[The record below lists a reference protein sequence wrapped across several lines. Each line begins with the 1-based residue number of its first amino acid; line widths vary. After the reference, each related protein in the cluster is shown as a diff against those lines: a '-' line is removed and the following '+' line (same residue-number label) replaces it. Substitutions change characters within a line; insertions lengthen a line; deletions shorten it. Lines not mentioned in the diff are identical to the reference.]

1 MSGNA
6 APDHDR
12 PVGVIGLGL
21 MGSAMVARLDE
32 AGRAVLGHDVDQA
45 KREALEALAPG
56 AAVPIAELA
65 RHCRTVVIAVY
76 DAAQVGAVLGEL
88 AEHAADDSPL
98 VICCTTC
105 TPGEI
110 TDIASLAGRLRIALV
125 EAPISGT
132 SSELRAGTAT
142 ALVGG
147 APEAIA
153 AGGDVLNLLCPEHVQ
168 AGRAGNAARMKLAIN
183 LILQSNRAA
192 LAEGMVFAERLGL
205 DTEIF
210 LDAARRSAAG
220 SKVMDSKGEKMRL
233 REFTAQSHISQTLK
247 DAELIL
253 HEAKM
258 RHLPLPMTSAQVSLL
273 RVAIVKQGA
282 DADSSAVIAAF
293 DPLPARGERPR

>member
-6 APDHDR
+6 APDRDR

-21 MGSAMVARLDE
+21 MGSAVAARLTE
-32 AGRAVLGHDVDQA
+32 AGRAVLGHDIDQA
-45 KREALEALAPG
+45 RREALEALAPG
-56 AAVPIAELA
+56 ATAPIAELA
-65 RHCRTVVIAVY
+65 RRCRTVVIAVY
-76 DAAQVGAVLGEL
+76 DAAQVRAVLGEL
-88 AEHAADDSPL
+88 AEHAAGDPPL
-98 VICCTTC
+98 AICCTTC
-105 TPGEI
+105 APGEI

-132 SSELRAGTAT
+132 SAELHAGTAT

-147 APEAIA
+147 APEAVA
-153 AGGDVLNLLCPEHVQ
+153 AASDVLNLLCPERVQ

-183 LILQSNRAA
+183 LTLQSNRAA

-205 DTEIF
+205 DTEVF

-253 HEAKM
+253 REAKM
-258 RHLPLPMTSAQVSLL
+258 RDLPLPMTSAQVSLL
-273 RVAIVKQGA
+273 RMAIVKAGP
-282 DADSSAVIAAF
+282 DADSSAIIAAF
-293 DPLPARGERPR
+293 DPLPAGEGRPR

>member
-1 MSGNA
+1 MSGDA
-6 APDHDR
+6 VPDR
-12 PVGVIGLGL
+12 EQPVGVIGLGL
-21 MGSAMVARLDE
+21 MGSAIAVRLSE
-32 AGRAVLGHDVDQA
+32 AGRAVLGYDIDQA
-45 KREALEALAPG
+45 RREALVALAPG
-56 AAVPIAELA
+56 AVVPVAELV
-65 RHCRTVVIAVY
+65 RRCPTVVIAVY
-76 DAAQVGAVLGEL
+76 DAGQVRTALSEL
-88 AEHAADDSPL
+88 AEHATDNPPL
-98 VICCTTC
+98 AISCTTC
-105 TPGEI
+105 APGEI
-110 TDIASLAGRLRIALV
+110 TDIASLAGRLRIPLV

-132 SSELRAGTAT
+132 SAELRAGTAT
-142 ALVGG
+142 ALIGG

-153 AGGDVLNLLCPEHVQ
+153 AASDVLNLLCPEHVQ

-253 HEAKM
+253 REAKV
-258 RHLPLPMTSAQVSLL
+258 RDLPLPMTSAQVTLL
-273 RVAIVKQGA
+273 RVAIVKQGP

>member
-6 APDHDR
+6 APDRDR

-21 MGSAMVARLDE
+21 MGSAVAARLTE
-32 AGRAVLGHDVDQA
+32 AGRAVLGHDIDQA
-45 KREALEALAPG
+45 RREASEALAPG
-56 AAVPIAELA
+56 ATAPIAELA
-65 RHCRTVVIAVY
+65 RRCRTVVIAVY
-76 DAAQVGAVLGEL
+76 DAAQVRAVLGEL
-88 AEHAADDSPL
+88 AEHAAGDPPL
-98 VICCTTC
+98 AICCTTC
-105 TPGEI
+105 APGEI

-132 SSELRAGTAT
+132 SAELHAGTAT

-147 APEAIA
+147 APEAVA
-153 AGGDVLNLLCPEHVQ
+153 AASDVLNLLCPERVQ

-183 LILQSNRAA
+183 LTLQSNRAA

-205 DTEIF
+205 DTEVF

-253 HEAKM
+253 REAKM
-258 RHLPLPMTSAQVSLL
+258 RDLPLPMTSAQVSLL
-273 RVAIVKQGA
+273 RMAIVKAGP
-282 DADSSAVIAAF
+282 DADSSAIIAAF
-293 DPLPARGERPR
+293 DPLPAGEGRPR

>member
-21 MGSAMVARLDE
+21 MGSAMVARLAE

-45 KREALEALAPG
+45 RREALEALAPG

-76 DAAQVGAVLGEL
+76 DAAQVRAVLGEL
-88 AEHAADDSPL
+88 AEHAGDTPPL

-273 RVAIVKQGA
+273 RLAIVKQGA

-293 DPLPARGERPR
+293 DPLPAHGERPR